1 MVHILAPGD
10 YAPEKSANLLL
21 DHSPKY
27 TFGMKT
33 QTVKPV
39 DTPGTII
46 INLLSI
52 SSYYVFL
59 KLRRKKI

>member
-1 MVHILAPGD
+1 MELMIVHFIAPGD
-10 YAPEKSANLLL
+10 YAPEKSANLIH

-39 DTPGTII
+39 DTPGTH
-46 INLLSI
+46 L
-52 SSYYVFL
+52 YVFS
-59 KLRRKKI
+59 KLGGGDE